1 MQAEDVGDFQ
11 LGIRT
16 RGIRNTI
23 TGIVPLKTQN
33 SSLKTIPPFTRSGYD
48 EVISGF
54 RFRDTNTETASPSAD
69 GSQRVAIFN
78 IQQGT
83 FNVQLGIGGKVKKR
97 KSSFEGGAGMSGANA
112 GGGCWLCSIRN
123 R

>member
-1 MQAEDVGDFQ
+1 MQAEDVGCVQ
-11 LGIRT
+11 S
-16 RGIRNTI
+16 GIRNTI
-23 TGIVPLKTQN
+23 TSIVPLKTQN

-54 RFRDTNTETASPSAD
+54 RFRDTNTETASLR
-69 GSQRVAIFN
+69 SQMVAIFN

-83 FNVQLGIGGKVKKR
+83 FNIQLGI
-97 KSSFEGGAGMSGANA
+97 M
-112 GGGCWLCSIRN
+112 N

>member
-54 RFRDTNTETASPSAD
+54 RFRDTNTETASLR
-69 GSQRVAIFN
+69 SQMVAIFN

-83 FNVQLGIGGKVKKR
+83 FNIQLGI
-97 KSSFEGGAGMSGANA
+97 M
-112 GGGCWLCSIRN
+112 N

>member
-48 EVISGF
+48 EVISG
-54 RFRDTNTETASPSAD
+54 SLM
-69 GSQRVAIFN
+69 RVKIFN

-83 FNVQLGIGGKVKKR
+83 FSFQLRTGLTVKKR

-112 GGGCWLCSIRN
+112 GGGCWLCTIRI
-123 R
+123 